1 MTEGGCNCGQI
12 HYKCEGD
19 PIVVAQCHCRNC
31 QRQSGSAF
39 SVNLL
44 LKGSQVTLEGEL
56 TTYEDKDT
64 LTGNPVLRQFCG
76 TCGSPIF
83 SVPADGKGM
92 MIVKLGTLDDPS
104 PFKPGA
110 SVWTSTAMP
119 WVEPAGKYK
128 FEQNA

>member
-1 MTEGGCNCGQI
+1 M
-12 HYKCEGD
+12 
-19 PIVVAQCHCRNC
+19 
-31 QRQSGSAF
+31 
-39 SVNLL
+39 NLL